1 MSEKILKALMQLFA
15 IIAKVENPNGPR
27 NIIELLSNDI
37 PNRKLDIEIV
47 ENFLKSELNSLNVK
61 KYLDLFREYV
71 IKQNKIQLKKYGNV
85 KRASL
90 NSVKVLRI
98 CSEINKELTQRQKFI
113 VLIRLIEFIESA
125 GRKEHR
131 EIEFISIVSEMFNIS
146 LEENNVLLAYLERNT
161 KKDVDN
167 SNVLFLDNKIE
178 NLKSSPELF
187 VDGIEG
193 HIRVLRIKS
202 INTLFFRYLGSD
214 ELYMNGQLVSSRTHV
229 LNQGSRI
236 KTSKSNPIYYSDVI
250 TKFINDNFFEKF
262 TLSAKNVSYNFRN
275 SESGIKPLSFEHK
288 SGDLVGLMGSSGS
301 GKTTLL
307 NILNGNIYP
316 DDGSIEINEVNI
328 HKERKNLEGFIG
340 YISQDDLLIE
350 ELTVYQNLFYNARLC
365 FNDLGHEFVHK
376 RVLETLLNIGLLDI
390 KDQLV
395 GGVFNQGISGGQRK
409 RLNIALE
416 LIREPAILF
425 IDEPTSGLSSS
436 DSENIIDL
444 LKELSL
450 KGKLIYVVIHQPS
463 SDIYKKIDKLLLL
476 DMGGYLIYNGNP
488 VDALVYFKSQI
499 DHVNAD
505 ERECSLCGYVNPEK
519 LFSISEAKI
528 VDEYGMLTNIRKKTP
543 NEWYRLFNRKSKDKS
558 SANQLPKIS
567 VKGVKKNKFKQFKVF
582 FIRDVLSKIA
592 NKQYLMINF
601 IEAPLLALILSFF
614 VKYYKNESKMEYSF
628 YENIN
633 IPQYLFI
640 SVIVALFIGLTV
652 SVEEIFKDRKIL
664 LREKFLNL
672 SKFSYLLSKVFI
684 LFILSA
690 IQMFVFVVIGNY
702 ILEIE
707 GLYFE
712 YWFVLFSISCL
723 ANVVGLNVSSTFNS
737 AKVIYIIV
745 PLIIIPQLLF
755 SGVIVRFDKL
765 NPMFSKK
772 NEVPWLGNIM
782 AARWAYESLAVIQSI
797 DNNFEKHFFKLDQ
810 QKYDASWKKDYWIP
824 EMKNQV
830 LKFSGSNSTKE
841 EFEYAK
847 MIISNELKKENS
859 IWENFKCNGVL
870 EEVISAGFLSDKEVV
885 KNNIFNYLSVLD
897 KQYSKTKNGISKEIE
912 KIIVDM
918 GAEKFQ
924 VLMHTFENKKMRE
937 LVTRKR
943 ELDKILILNGELIR
957 MDNPIFYENRNVSFF
972 DSHFYSPNKY
982 FNGKK
987 VSTFYSNIIILWLMS
1002 FFFFLTLYIDF
1013 FRKLLKVFSF
1023 ITINRNKKR
1032 A

>member
-131 EIEFISIVSEMFNIS
+131 EIEFISIVSEIFNIS

-519 LFSISEAKI
+519 LFSIIEAKI

-592 NKQYLMINF
+592 NKQYLIINF
-601 IEAPLLALILSFF
+601 IEAPLFALILSFF

-824 EMKNQV
+824 EMKNKV

>member
-15 IIAKVENPNGPR
+15 IIEKVENPNGPR

-519 LFSISEAKI
+519 LFSIIEAKI

>member
-193 HIRVLRIKS
+193 HIRVLRIKI

-519 LFSISEAKI
+519 LFSIIEAKI

>member
-519 LFSISEAKI
+519 LFSIIEAKI